1 MPNRPSGAVSS
12 GWSWGAAGSVGV
24 GVAQPEGCGRPGHHI
39 TLDPDVVLEL
49 AEAEVDTLGESSG
62 WKAPGPYH
70 GFIVFIL
77 DVQYFVYFL

>member
-12 GWSWGAAGSVGV
+12 GWSWGASGSVGV

-49 AEAEVDTLGESSG
+49 AEAEVDTLGESNG
-62 WKAPGPYH
+62 WKALGLSH
-70 GFIVFIL
+70 GYLILCVFFMI
-77 DVQYFVYFL
+77 FLITF

>member
-1 MPNRPSGAVSS
+1 MSS

-49 AEAEVDTLGESSG
+49 AEAEVDTLGESSD
-62 WKAPGPYH
+62 WKALGLSH
-70 GFIVFIL
+70 GYLFFVCVFFMI
-77 DVQYFVYFL
+77 FLITFLFYSQ